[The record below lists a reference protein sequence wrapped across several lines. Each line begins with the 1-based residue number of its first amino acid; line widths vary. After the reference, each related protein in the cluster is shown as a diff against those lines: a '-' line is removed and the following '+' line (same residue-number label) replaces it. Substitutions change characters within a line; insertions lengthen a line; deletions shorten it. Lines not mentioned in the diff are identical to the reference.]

1 MASDDANGQIDPPP
15 PYTQFASL
23 SFRNPFSGSSTSPPS
38 LTSSLLQ
45 DTGPTGP
52 GQSIS
57 TPSSEVAVTLPGRDN
72 DSAPASPTAPKY
84 EGSSSLK
91 ETPRADRSSDAGA
104 AIQSWRETV
113 RQASFDGGVDLLR
126 SNHRTPGLSR
136 QLNRHE
142 G

>member
-1 MASDDANGQIDPPP
+1 MASDDADGQIDPPP

-38 LTSSLLQ
+38 LASSLVQ
-45 DTGPTGP
+45 DTGP

-57 TPSSEVAVTLPGRDN
+57 TPSSEVAVTLSGRDD
-72 DSAPASPTAPKY
+72 DSTPASPTAPKY
-84 EGSSSLK
+84 EGSSGLE
-91 ETPRADRSSDAGA
+91 ETPRADRSSYAGA

-113 RQASFDGGVDLLR
+113 RQASFDGGVDILR
-126 SNHRTPGLSR
+126 GNPRTLGLSR
-136 QLNRHE
+136 SLNRHE

>member
-1 MASDDANGQIDPPP
+1 MASDDADEHIDPPP

-23 SFRNPFSGSSTSPPS
+23 TFRNPFSGSSTSLPS

-84 EGSSSLK
+84 EGSSGLEK
-91 ETPRADRSSDAGA
+91 TPRADRSRDAGA

-113 RQASFDGGVDLLR
+113 RQASFDGGVDVLR
-126 SNHRTPGLSR
+126 GNPRTPRLSR
-136 QLNRHE
+136 
-142 G
+142 